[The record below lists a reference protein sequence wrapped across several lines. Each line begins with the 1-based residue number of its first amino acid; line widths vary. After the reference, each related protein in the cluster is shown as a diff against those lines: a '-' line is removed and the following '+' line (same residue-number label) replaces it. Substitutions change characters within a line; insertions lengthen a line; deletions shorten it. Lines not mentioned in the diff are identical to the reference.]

1 MALVALSSLRFLQS
15 NEKASL
21 EEAGFVAFG
30 PVRCN
35 VIHTLPTFA
44 LVHGSPLRAQMTRL
58 RKLCLVTVKFVLL
71 NINHGD
77 FALSALVLGRF
88 ALFVKNLFW

>member
-1 MALVALSSLRFLQS
+1 MALVALSALRFLQG

-30 PVRCN
+30 PVRCD
-35 VIHTLPTFA
+35 VICTLPTFA

-58 RKLCLVTVKFVLL
+58 RKFCLVTVKFVLL
-71 NINHGD
+71 NINHGVSPC
-77 FALSALVLGRF
+77 LL
-88 ALFVKNLFW
+88 WY